1 MSISIQAVRR
11 VANKLTASQIYNA
24 SSSIPRTPHFQT
36 YSTEANPSSKSF
48 SQDKQMVS
56 ISTMASCIVDFMLIK
71 IQKSTTKPAEETP
84 KVHKKTQAELDKEL
98 ELKMQGL
105 AGDGGESGVELEDG
119 QPTAMKRSV
128 RNNMFRYI

>member
-1 MSISIQAVRR
+1 MQAVRR
-11 VANKLTASQIYNA
+11 VANKLTTSQIYNA
-24 SSSIPRTPHFQT
+24 SSSISSTPRSQT
-36 YSTEANPSSKSF
+36 YSTEANSSLKS
-48 SQDKQMVS
+48 SPQDKQVVS
-56 ISTMASCIVDFMLIK
+56 ISIIVSSVMGLVLIK